1 MRTDR
6 FAATRLLMSRRCF
19 RSSLLLAPSPPA
31 APSLLSPAASVPIPS
46 THRPTHPAAHHQSA
60 LHKNREEPKQLRVLR
75 AVVVRKGP
83 RQQTPRG
90 QVEMVC
96 TGTVIDKEDSA
107 QCVT

>member
-1 MRTDR
+1 MV
-6 FAATRLLMSRRCF
+6 
-19 RSSLLLAPSPPA
+19 SP
-31 APSLLSPAASVPIPS
+31 PSLLSPAASVPIP
-46 THRPTHPAAHHQSA
+46 PTHHAAHHQSA